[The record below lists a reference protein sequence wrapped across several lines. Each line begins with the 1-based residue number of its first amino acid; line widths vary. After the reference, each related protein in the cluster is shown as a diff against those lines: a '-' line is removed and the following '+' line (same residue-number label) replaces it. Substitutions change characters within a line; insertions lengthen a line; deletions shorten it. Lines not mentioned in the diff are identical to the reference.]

1 MDRGSDK
8 SGATLQTSIALPPV
22 FVTDARCSTT
32 GGGVQGIGQRQV
44 GDRLENDCHVARRE
58 CDNRDQLH

>member
-22 FVTDARCSTT
+22 FVTDATCTT

-44 GDRLENDCHVARRE
+44 GYRLENGCDVARRE